1 MNSPYYM
8 EATTLDV
15 RSILEKW
22 LEHGLDSLSD
32 TEVDYL
38 LLELALQNACVR
50 YMAIKV
56 VQNE

>member
-1 MNSPYYM
+1 M